1 MVARNVSRAGK
12 FSQCTDF
19 NDLLPNDRCFFCFF
33 LFFFDTECLRCLFFL
48 RTVQVVEVEGCQCRF
63 GHNICVSAL

>member
-19 NDLLPNDRCFFCFF
+19 NNLLPNDRY
-33 LFFFDTECLRCLFFL
+33 DTDCLRCRLFL
-48 RTVQVVEVEGCQCRF
+48 RAVQVVEVEGCQYRF
-63 GHNICVSAL
+63 GYNICVSVL